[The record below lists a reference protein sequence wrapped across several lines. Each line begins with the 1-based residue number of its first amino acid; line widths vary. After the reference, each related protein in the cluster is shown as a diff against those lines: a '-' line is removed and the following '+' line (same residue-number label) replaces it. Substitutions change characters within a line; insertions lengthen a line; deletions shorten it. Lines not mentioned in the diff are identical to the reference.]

1 MEKKEIQQAD
11 EALGK
16 LETTGKETEQVQTE
30 TGYVL
35 IDGVVIATSTVREAT
50 ELDVEGKR
58 DAQSSY
64 YNLLKHRFILL
75 RTTLRCSPPANK
87 ITDLDESHPITLPF
101 HVKPARAAWTQLL
114 YTAEPQMVQL
124 ACMDM
129 ESVLGVL
136 RLLGDV
142 MSKCIKDNDAEQ
154 LRRVGAWAWGLLGR
168 CRDVGELGS
177 EEVGELRVFGRKALS
192 LLKKMDRNKTLSA
205 DGVSTVESDLED
217 KESSD
222 DEDEIMATVE
232 SMESA
237 EGQEIEE
244 LEAAKIRLQS
254 RFFGEETAAEEAE
267 RGRRNTSSPLE
278 TTTMDDELET
288 TSTPEITR
296 TKSLPTIAV
305 TGEEQSHILLD
316 MIITVVGEF
325 YGQRDLLQERH
336 IWN

>member
-1 MEKKEIQQAD
+1 MEQKETQKAN

-16 LETTGKETEQVQTE
+16 LETAGKELEQIQTE
-30 TGYVL
+30 AGYVL
-35 IDGVVIATSTVREAT
+35 IDGVVIATSTAKETT
-50 ELDVEGKR
+50 EFDVEEKR

-64 YNLLKHRFILL
+64 YNLLKHRFVLL
-75 RTTLRCSPPANK
+75 RTTLRCSPPANT

-101 HVKPARAAWTQLL
+101 HVKAARAAWTQIL

-142 MSKCIKDNDAEQ
+142 MSKCIKDDDADQ
-154 LRRVGAWAWGLLGR
+154 LRRIGAWAWGLLGR

-205 DGVSTVESDLED
+205 DGVTIVESDLED
-217 KESSD
+217 KEPND
-222 DEDEIMATVE
+222 DEDEIMDTVE
-232 SMESA
+232 NMESA
-237 EGQEIEE
+237 EGQEIDE
-244 LEAAKIRLQS
+244 LEAAKLRLQS
-254 RFFGEETAAEEAE
+254 RFSGDETAAEQAE
-267 RGRRNTSSPLE
+267 RQRRNTSSPLE
-278 TTTMDDELET
+278 PAMDDELET
-288 TSTPEITR
+288 TPTPKITR
-296 TKSLPTIAV
+296 TKSLPNVAV
-305 TGEEQSHILLD
+305 TGEEQSRILLD
-316 MIITVVGEF
+316 MIITIVGEF
-325 YGQRDLLQERH
+325 YGQKDLLRERD